1 MSNPFY
7 SPTGTPATGSQGS
20 SSAMRAELA
29 VIAAGFEKILSAADF
44 TGLAGRVMAVNSGES
59 GLEAIAVTG
68 TGSVVKAT
76 SPTIGTPTISNPTVS
91 TGTFTSP
98 SLVTPALGTPASGVL
113 TNCTGLPTSSLTG
126 LAAGVATFLA
136 TPTSANLA
144 AALTDETGSGAA
156 VFATSPTLVTPA
168 LGTPSA
174 GVLTNCT
181 GLPLASITGFAA
193 NVAAFLAAP
202 SSANLL
208 AAMTT
213 KTGTGS
219 LVFADAPTLGSAT
232 VTGALIAGSLG
243 TPLLGVTAITGL
255 STLNGMNVSFASGKT
270 LTIGS
275 TITLTGVDG
284 KGFTL
289 NNNIGLSGTD
299 GTTLNINAT
308 ATLNHGDYTP
318 TITTLANIDSV
329 ANARLLWSRTGNT
342 VNGAL
347 YIDINP
353 TAAGAACLFEFTL
366 PVSSNLAV
374 QSDLI
379 GVISANNTGAGSGKA
394 GHIIANNLTERGLVS
409 VLADTSG
416 SQTYCATFSYIVQ

>member
-20 SSAMRAELA
+20 SSAMRAEMA
-29 VIAAGFEKILSAADF
+29 VIAAGFEKILSAASF
-44 TGLAGRVMAVNSGES
+44 AGLAGRVMGVNSGES
-59 GLEAIAVTG
+59 GLEALVVTG

-76 SPTIGTPTISNPTVS
+76 SPTIGTPTIVNPTVS

-98 SLVTPALGTPASGVL
+98 ALVTPALGTPASGVL

-136 TPTSANLA
+136 TPTSANLGA
-144 AALTDETGSGAA
+144 AVTDETGSGAL

-181 GLPLASITGFAA
+181 GLPLASITGLAA
-193 NVAAFLAAP
+193 NVAAWLAAP

-219 LVFADAPTLGSAT
+219 LVFATSPSLTAPDIGIATGNTLVLSASLT
-232 VTGALIAGSLG
+232 AGTNIN
-243 TPLLGVTAITGL
+243 TPSI
-255 STLNGMNVSFASGKT
+255 NGMLVTLTSGKT
-270 LTIGS
+270 LTVAS
-275 TITLTGVDG
+275 SITLTGVDS
-284 KGFTL
+284 KALTL

-308 ATLNHGDYTP
+308 ATLNHGDSTP
-318 TITTLANIDSV
+318 TITLLANIDSV
-329 ANARLLWSRTGNT
+329 ANERILWSRVGNT
-342 VNGAL
+342 VSGAL
-347 YIDINP
+347 YVDINA
-353 TAAGAACLFEFTL
+353 TAAGSACLFEFTL

-379 GVISANNTGAGSGKA
+379 GVISANNTGAGSGKS
-394 GHIIANNLTERGLVS
+394 GHIIGNNLTDRGLVS

-416 SQTYCATFSYIVQ
+416 SQTYCATFAYKVL